1 MTMNITTGQLLESAL
16 SLPQSERADL
26 VFQLLQS
33 LEPQGDLVTGEVFGA
48 ELRSRVEGYRRGD
61 IESSTW
67 DETREI
73 VMQRLAEGRTS

>member
-1 MTMNITTGQLLESAL
+1 MSITTGQLFESAL

-33 LEPQGDLVTGEVFGA
+33 LEPPGDLVPGEAFGA

-61 IESSTW
+61 IESSTR

-73 VMQRLAEGRTS
+73 VMQRLTERRSL